1 MTNAT
6 FEKVTTSDKPLYG
19 PRKLLLC
26 GFPAG
31 AQAKFDAVLGMAG
44 LNEVPRGWVARDRAD
59 RLLSELFQDPD
70 GDGKGQ
76 ASDLPR
82 AVIVAGITEKE
93 LIRLMTVC
101 KQAGMQSALW
111 ATLTP
116 TSENWTMQALLDE
129 LAAERRAF
137 QKNNQ

>member
-6 FEKVTTSDKPLYG
+6 FEKVTASEKPLYG

-31 AQAKFDAVLGMAG
+31 AQSKFDAVLDMAG
-44 LNEVPRGWVARDRAD
+44 LNGVSRGWVSRDQAHR
-59 RLLSELFQDPD
+59 RLSDLFQDPD
-70 GDGKGQ
+70 GDGSGRS
-76 ASDLPR
+76 SDLPR

-93 LIRLMTVC
+93 LIQLMTVC
-101 KQAGMQSALW
+101 KNTGMKQAMW

-116 TSENWTMQALLDE
+116 TSENWTMLALLDE
-129 LAAERRAF
+129 LADERRAL
-137 QKNNQ
+137 QKKK